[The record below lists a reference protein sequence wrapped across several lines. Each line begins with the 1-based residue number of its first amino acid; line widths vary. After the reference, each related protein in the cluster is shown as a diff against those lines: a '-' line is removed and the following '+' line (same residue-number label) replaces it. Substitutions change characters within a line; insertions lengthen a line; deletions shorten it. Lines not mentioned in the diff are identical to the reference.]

1 VTLKFIRKAKRRNAG
16 VYWYTAKRHLKPG
29 RELAYVGESW
39 DLKRRDL
46 EHVVGGGRYKKV
58 AKSWADLEPRRYAIQ
73 FPWWLSWKWVLRP
86 VETLLI
92 RALRPRYNWDK
103 NPYKRHRVGPLEQP
117 VQRAIRDARRAAG
130 KPLDRGSVLTVN
142 RALVFAGVLV
152 LMVGVVGSIVQR

>member
-1 VTLKFIRKAKRRNAG
+1 VKFIRKAKRRNAG

-39 DLKRRDL
+39 DLKRRNL
-46 EHVVGGGRYKKV
+46 EHTKGGGFFKKV
-58 AKSWADLEPRRYAIQ
+58 AKDWADLEPRQ
-73 FPWWLSWKWVLRP
+73 HTFQVPWWLSWKWVLRS

-92 RALRPRYNWDK
+92 LVLRPRYNWAK
-103 NPYKRHRVGPLEQP
+103 NPYKRHRVGPKEQA
-117 VQRAIRDARRAAG
+117 VQRQIRDARRAAG
-130 KPLDRGSVLTVN
+130 IPLDRGPILTAN